1 MKRFPFLSAVAA
13 LVLVVT
19 LASCTTLS
27 EMPDEGYDDGYRGS
41 RGVYND
47 PYYSSNDLVLVRD
60 GRTGRY
66 YYVNR
71 YDLYPSSRYGSAYS
85 DRYYN
90 DRYYNDRYNRNG
102 YYYRTNPTRNTG
114 PTQEQRQESQRKIQD
129 SKDRILK
136 KGS

>member
-1 MKRFPFLSAVAA
+1 MKRFPFLSAVVAA
-13 LVLVVT
+13 VLVVT

-27 EMPDEGYDDGYRGS
+27 QMPDEGYDDGYRGS

-47 PYYSSNDLVLVRD
+47 PYYNSNDLVLVRD
-60 GRTGRY
+60 NRTGRY

-71 YDLYPSSRYGSAYS
+71 YDLYPSSRYGSSQY

-90 DRYYNDRYNRNG
+90 DRYYNDRYNRNR
-102 YYYRTNPTRNTG
+102 YYYPSNRDRNNDRTP
-114 PTQEQRQESQRKIQD
+114 EQRQEAQRKIQE

-136 KGS
+136 KGN